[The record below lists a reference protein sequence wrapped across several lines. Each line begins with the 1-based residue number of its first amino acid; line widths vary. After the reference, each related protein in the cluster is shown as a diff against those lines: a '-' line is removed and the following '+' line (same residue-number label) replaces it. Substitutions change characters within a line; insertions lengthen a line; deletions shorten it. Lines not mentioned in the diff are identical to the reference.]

1 MMVFMI
7 LALGLGGTIHSPI
20 SATAAKD
27 IKEASPNQVEINVNG
42 QSVQTDVPPV
52 LSGQSVL
59 IPIRS
64 LSSLGLTYTWDAAS
78 QSAIVHNKERD
89 VLKITVNSR
98 TAYKNG
104 HVLEMTAPALSK
116 EGRVLIPIRFVSESL
131 GYQVRYEAARKI
143 VYITSNEGGKEET
156 PEINLDNYY
165 SPEINVEKKE
175 SGNKMIWTVDNIV
188 VRMEKVKT
196 VGDEAAESKYV
207 MDAIVLENKDKVYPI
222 KLDKR
227 PSEVSSISLSPGGDY
242 LALSVFYNHV
252 GHKVIII
259 NVSTG
264 EQVMLNEMVSSS
276 REGAE
281 TIHAYN
287 WSPKGNVLAFAYG
300 NTSES
305 KLGVYDF
312 DKQVFV
318 KVSEAN
324 SYISTAFVLWNK
336 NGEVVDVIS
345 EQPSDQYKMY
355 RYSLN
360 DKSVKSVTVVKRE
373 ELEQF
378 SKFRP

>member
-1 MMVFMI
+1 MLVFII
-7 LALGLGGTIHSPI
+7 LALGLGVTIQSPI

-27 IKEASPNQVEINVNG
+27 IKETSAKQVEINVNG
-42 QSVQTDVPPV
+42 ESVRTDVSPI
-52 LSGQSVL
+52 LSKQSVL

-78 QSAIVHNKERD
+78 QSAIIHNKERD
-89 VLKITVNSR
+89 VLKITANSR

-104 HVLEMTAPALSK
+104 NVLEMSVPARSQ
-116 EGRVLIPIRFVSESL
+116 EGRVLVPIRFVTESL
-131 GYQVRYEAARKI
+131 GYQVRYEAAGKI
-143 VYITSNEGGKEET
+143 VYIVSNEEKNESVGIDLKNYFSSEITVQKEEA
-156 PEINLDNYY
+156 
-165 SPEINVEKKE
+165 
-175 SGNKMIWTVDNIV
+175 GNKMIWTIGDIV

-207 MDAIVLENKDKVYPI
+207 TDAIVLENKDKVYPI
-222 KLDKR
+222 KFAKR

-242 LALSVFYNHV
+242 LALSVFYNNV

-264 EQVMLNEMVSSS
+264 EQVVLNEMVSAG

-336 NGEVVDVIS
+336 NGEIVDVIS

-373 ELEQF
+373 KLEQF